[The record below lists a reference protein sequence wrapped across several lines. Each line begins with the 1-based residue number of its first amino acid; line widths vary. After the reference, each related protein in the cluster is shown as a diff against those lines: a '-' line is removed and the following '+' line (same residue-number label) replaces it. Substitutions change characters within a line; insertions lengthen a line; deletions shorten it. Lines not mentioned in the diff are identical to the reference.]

1 MLHNSASIGATLFDG
16 LTASSEDL
24 LNQADLAMYQAKAA
38 GRNALRFFG
47 PELETNPRSFD
58 PPKNEEWVI

>member
-1 MLHNSASIGATLFDG
+1 
-16 LTASSEDL
+16 
-24 LNQADLAMYQAKAA
+24 MYQAKAA